1 MVGSL
6 RYDMHGRKRKTKS
19 LSTPKKRGCSSIGR
33 APALHA
39 GGSEFESRQL
49 HHKKFRS
56 MPIVY
61 YDALSAFLE
70 MMKKIIT
77 LIAALSLATTVFAT
91 REVTLLMDWFPQGN
105 QSGYFQAQFDNQY
118 HDDVKIIIKSG
129 GPKIN
134 TTAQVAAGS
143 VEFGLQ
149 ASDSVMLANS
159 KVPASAKAEATDANV

>member
-56 MPIVY
+56 MPIGS
-61 YDALSAFLE
+61 YDAQLALQE
-70 MMKKIIT
+70 MKKK
-77 LIAALSLATTVFAT
+77 LVAQQESKNFTVAPAYNKGAYQ
-91 REVTLLMDWFPQGN
+91 VIPKSD
-105 QSGYFQAQFDNQY
+105 
-118 HDDVKIIIKSG
+118 IKHIG
-129 GPKIN
+129 K
-134 TTAQVAAGS
+134 
-143 VEFGLQ
+143 
-149 ASDSVMLANS
+149 
-159 KVPASAKAEATDANV
+159 